1 MLGWRAGGA
10 WRPAALP
17 TGASWTPRLLA
28 TASTRQLPCRCAAWR
43 ADSLLLLVGAA
54 AEAAG
59 RGRGHADAWDA
70 RCGLAAR
77 GPGGAGAHCCGCGV
91 QGLMAP
97 GVLPATQAE
106 LDSEAA
112 EAERLLS
119 QWGFTE
125 EEQRLDG

>member
-1 MLGWRAGGA
+1 
-10 WRPAALP
+10 
-17 TGASWTPRLLA
+17 
-28 TASTRQLPCRCAAWR
+28 
-43 ADSLLLLVGAA
+43 
-54 AEAAG
+54 
-59 RGRGHADAWDA
+59 
-70 RCGLAAR
+70 
-77 GPGGAGAHCCGCGV
+77 
-91 QGLMAP
+91 MAP